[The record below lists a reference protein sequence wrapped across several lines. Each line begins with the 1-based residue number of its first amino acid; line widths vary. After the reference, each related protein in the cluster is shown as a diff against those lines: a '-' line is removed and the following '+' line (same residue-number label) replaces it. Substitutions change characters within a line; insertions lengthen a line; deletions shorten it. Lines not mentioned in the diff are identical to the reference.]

1 MATTFGYSKDELS
14 QLMTLRKKDALD
26 RLQEMGGTEAI
37 VRGLQTNPTTG
48 LSDSEAE
55 LEGRRTVYGRNHIES
70 DPPKWFIALALD
82 ALSDKV
88 LLILIGAAILEIVLG
103 LTVSEH
109 KDTAWVEG
117 AAILVAVSVV
127 VLVTAFN
134 DWTKERQFRGLQT
147 KLESTQRFSVLRN
160 GEITELQPAEIVVG
174 DIAKFKY
181 GNNFPC
187 DGLIIS
193 GFDVAINESAL
204 TGESMLIKKT
214 PESDPFLLAGTQVM
228 EGGGTMIVM
237 AVGENS
243 QQGIILMLL
252 ADQDK
257 EEGKSTYCE
266 WYQVAV
272 WSNAVKGLGTKSS
285 RIARITV
292 PFGYDIC
299 VSGDQPAPDP
309 EAGKS
314 GSASPPPKE
323 PQDTAADAQPQGA
336 SAQVAGEEDIVKTE
350 EYEPA
355 MNKVEE
361 EHDGED
367 HSPPPS
373 TNPLLRC
380 WHRITGK
387 DHDEEAYKVLKQ
399 EEGEEEKSKQE
410 DKKEGGSILQGKLTI
425 LALRISKVGMAA
437 GVLCIVILM
446 LKFSIQQFAII
457 GRAWGSEDATSLL
470 NFFIIGITVLVVAV
484 PEGLPLAIT
493 IALAYSV
500 KKMLKDNN
508 LVRHLHACETMGNA
522 TTICSDKTGTLTMNR
537 MTVVESYIG
546 TVKFTNTP
554 ELSRIPKR
562 LLDILSLNIAVNSSY
577 SSKIVVE
584 PEDPPEDVSH
594 RTCLGRVMCFFR
606 PVGGD
611 VVLGK
616 RQPDQVGNIT
626 ECALLGFVHELG
638 VLVLFALGIDYEALR
653 AQHPTETFVKVFT
666 FNSARKS
673 MSTVIPL
680 EGGGYRLLTKGASE
694 IILYKC
700 TQIMGKEGEIIQL
713 TEGDHRRIYNTVIY
727 PMAQGALRTIC
738 LAFRDFPSD
747 TSCSVSAT
755 DVDNESEVV
764 SSLTFLAIVGIQDP
778 VRPEVPACIKQCQ
791 DAGIV
796 VRMVTGDNL
805 DTAKAIA
812 EKCGIIQRDSAYMVM
827 EGKDFNKK
835 IRDYGGKIVQ
845 MKMDAIWP
853 RLLVLARSSPKDK
866 YTLVDGII
874 KSNYKSRT
882 QVVAVTG
889 DGTNDAPALKRA
901 DIGFAMGIAG
911 TDVAKE
917 ACDIILTDDNF
928 ASIVKAVMWGR
939 NIYDAISKFLQF
951 QLTVNVVA
959 VTLALTSAI
968 TIGDSP
974 IMAIQLLWVNM
985 IMDTF
990 ASLALATES
999 PSPELLKRKP
1009 YGRNKPLISPRMWAF
1024 LIGHISYQLIILF
1037 VLVYAGATL
1046 FDIDGGAE
1054 SGAVEAISEHF
1065 TLIFNVF
1072 VFMQIFNEINARK
1085 IHGERNVF
1093 QGLHRSYT
1101 FLIIMVG
1108 QVVCQV
1114 ILVQFGSIVVRTRGL
1129 TLDLW
1134 LWSIL
1139 LGSSELVVGQI
1150 IAMIPVERLPKG
1162 KETYVEI
1169 PGFIDPL
1176 SNPRA
1181 ARVLWIK
1188 NVSRLRSQIR
1198 VINAFRAGLDR
1209 PSRHSHDR
1217 HGYLA
1222 PVTLSLVMPT
1232 VK

>member
-1 MATTFGYSKDELS
+1 MEPFGVSKEQLSELMA
-14 QLMTLRKKDALD
+14 LRKV
-26 RLQEMGGTEAI
+26 EAFTRQKKLSSI
-37 VRGLQTNPTTG
+37 DGIMESLRTNPHTG
-48 LSDSEAE
+48 LSGDGSE
-55 LEGRRTVYGRNHIES
+55 LEMRQAVFGRNWIEA
-70 DPPKWFIALALD
+70 DPPKGFGALALQ
-82 ALSDKV
+82 ALGDKV
-88 LLILIGAAILEIVLG
+88 LLILMAAAILEIVLG

-147 KLESTQRFSVLRN
+147 KLENTQRFSVLRN
-160 GEITELQPAEIVVG
+160 GEIEELQPAEIVVG

-181 GNNFPC
+181 GNTFPC
-187 DGLIIS
+187 DGLLIN
-193 GFDVAINESAL
+193 GFDVAVNESAL

-214 PESDPFLLAGTQVM
+214 PASDPFLLAGTQVM
-228 EGGGTMIVM
+228 EGGGFLTNVWRRMKSLISKLRGLNRNENIEVQEPIVSQDDLDSCHVKESSVEKVVSRMPADLLDESTDEATIQKGPSGNKCWDIVM
-237 AVGENS
+237 RCSRCCRQYEGRDESSEVKDNERVDNDDE
-243 QQGIILMLL
+243 LYREE
-252 ADQDK
+252 DNDDK
-257 EEGKSTYCE
+257 GTKEKEKTNTTKST
-266 WYQVAV
+266 
-272 WSNAVKGLGTKSS
+272 
-285 RIARITV
+285 
-292 PFGYDIC
+292 
-299 VSGDQPAPDP
+299 
-309 EAGKS
+309 
-314 GSASPPPKE
+314 
-323 PQDTAADAQPQGA
+323 
-336 SAQVAGEEDIVKTE
+336 
-350 EYEPA
+350 
-355 MNKVEE
+355 
-361 EHDGED
+361 
-367 HSPPPS
+367 
-373 TNPLLRC
+373 
-380 WHRITGK
+380 
-387 DHDEEAYKVLKQ
+387 
-399 EEGEEEKSKQE
+399 
-410 DKKEGGSILQGKLTI
+410 SILQNKLTK
-425 LALRISKVGMAA
+425 LALRISYIGTIA
-437 GVLCIVILM
+437 GILCIVILA
-446 LKFSIQQFAII
+446 LKFSITEFAVH
-457 GRAWGSEDATSLL
+457 RRHWKTRDATSLL
-470 NFFIIGITVLVVAV
+470 NFFVIGITVLVVAV

-554 ELSRIPKR
+554 ELSRIPKC

-577 SSKIVVE
+577 SSKIVE

-594 RTCLGRVMCFFR
+594 RTCLGRVICFYR

-626 ECALLGFVHELG
+626 ECALLGFVRELG

-700 TQIMGKEGEIIQL
+700 TQIMGNEGEILFI
-713 TEGDHRRIYNTVIY
+713 R
-727 PMAQGALRTIC
+727 LR
-738 LAFRDFPSD
+738 LGLRLGLGLGLRDFPSD

-812 EKCGIIQRDSAYMVM
+812 EKCGIIQRDRAYMM

-835 IRDYGGKIVQ
+835 IRDYGGKVVQ

-917 ACDIILTDDNF
+917 ACDIILIDDNF

-974 IMAIQLLWVNM
+974 IRAIQLLWVNM

-1024 LIGHISYQLIILF
+1024 LIGHISYQLIVLF
-1037 VLVYAGATL
+1037 VLVYGGAKL
-1046 FDIDGGAE
+1046 FDIDDGADA
-1054 SGAVEAISEHF
+1054 GASEAISEHF

-1072 VFMQIFNEINARK
+1072 VFMQVFNEINARK

-1108 QVVCQV
+1108 QVVFQV
-1114 ILVQFGSIVVRTRGL
+1114 ILVQFGSIVVRTSGL

-1134 LWSIL
+1134 LWSIF
-1139 LGSSELVVGQI
+1139 LGSTELVVGQI
-1150 IAMIPVERLPKG
+1150 IAMIPVERLPKC

-1188 NVSRLRSQIR
+1188 NVSRLRSQ
-1198 VINAFRAGLDR
+1198 V
-1209 PSRHSHDR
+1209 
-1217 HGYLA
+1217 
-1222 PVTLSLVMPT
+1222 
-1232 VK
+1232 

>member
-1 MATTFGYSKDELS
+1 MATTFGYTKDELS

-109 KDTAWVEG
+109 KHTAWVEG

-160 GEITELQPAEIVVG
+160 GEIKELQPAEIVVG

-228 EGGGTMIVM
+228 EGGGTMIVT

-257 EEGKSTYCE
+257 EEGFFEGIWNKVKSVYRMC
-266 WYQVAV
+266 
-272 WSNAVKGLGTKSS
+272 
-285 RIARITV
+285 R
-292 PFGYDIC
+292 
-299 VSGDQPAPDP
+299 GDQPAPDP

-336 SAQVAGEEDIVKTE
+336 SAQFAGEEDIVKTE

-361 EHDGED
+361 EHDRED

-387 DHDEEAYKVLKQ
+387 DRDEETYKGLKQ

-457 GRAWGSEDATSLL
+457 GRAWGSEDATTLL
-470 NFFIIGITVLVVAV
+470 NFFVIGITVLVVAV

-537 MTVVESYIG
+537 MTVVESFIG
-546 TVKFTNTP
+546 TVKFGDAP

-577 SSKIVVE
+577 SSKIVE

-594 RTCLGRVMCFFR
+594 RTCLGRVICFYR

-626 ECALLGFVHELG
+626 ECALLGFVRE
-638 VLVLFALGIDYEALR
+638 LGIDYEALR

-700 TQIMGKEGEIIQL
+700 TQIMGNEGEIIQL

-727 PMAQGALRTIC
+727 PMAQGSLRTIC

-805 DTAKAIA
+805 DTAKAVA
-812 EKCGIIQRDSAYMVM
+812 EKCGIIQRDRACMVM

-835 IRDYGGKIVQ
+835 IRDYGGKVVQ

-874 KSNYKSRT
+874 KSNYKSWT

-928 ASIVKAVMWGR
+928 ASIVKAVIWGR
-939 NIYDAISKFLQF
+939 NIYDAITKFLQF

-974 IMAIQLLWVNM
+974 IRAIQLLWVNM

-1009 YGRNKPLISPRMWAF
+1009 YGRNKALISPRMWAF
-1024 LIGHISYQLIILF
+1024 LIGHISYQLIVLF
-1037 VLVYAGATL
+1037 VLVYGGATL
-1046 FDIDGGAE
+1046 FDIDDGVDAGA
-1054 SGAVEAISEHF
+1054 SEAISEHF

-1085 IHGERNVF
+1085 IHGERNIF
-1093 QGLHRSYT
+1093 QGLHHSYT

-1108 QVVCQV
+1108 QVVFQV
-1114 ILVQFGSIVVRTRGL
+1114 ILVQFGSIVVQTSGL

-1134 LWSIL
+1134 LWSIF
-1139 LGSSELVVGQI
+1139 LGSTELVVGQI
-1150 IAMIPVERLPKG
+1150 IAMIPVERLPKC

-1209 PSRHSHDR
+1209 PSRHSSR
-1217 HGYLA
+1217 GYLA

>member
-1 MATTFGYSKDELS
+1 MATTFGYTKDELS
-14 QLMTLRKKDALD
+14 HLMTLRKKDALD
-26 RLQEMGGTEAI
+26 RLQEMGGTKAI
-37 VRGLQTNPTTG
+37 VNGLQTNPTTG
-48 LSDSEAE
+48 LSNSEAE
-55 LEGRRTVYGRNHIES
+55 LERRRTVYGRNHIES

-103 LTVSEH
+103 LTVSQH

-117 AAILVAVSVV
+117 AAILVAVAVV

-134 DWTKERQFRGLQT
+134 DWSKERQFRGLQK

-160 GEITELQPAEIVVG
+160 SEIKELQPSEIITG

-181 GNNFPC
+181 GNTFPC
-187 DGLIIS
+187 DGLLIS

-204 TGESMLIKKT
+204 TGESMLVKKT

-228 EGGGTMIVM
+228 EGGGTMLVT

-243 QQGIILMLL
+243 QQGIIMMLL
-252 ADQDK
+252 ASQDK
-257 EEGKSTYCE
+257 EEGFFEGIWKK
-266 WYQVAV
+266 
-272 WSNAVKGLGTKSS
+272 VKMVYKLCRGEQPSS
-285 RIARITV
+285 
-292 PFGYDIC
+292 
-299 VSGDQPAPDP
+299 PDP
-309 EAGKS
+309 EAAQS
-314 GSASPPPKE
+314 GSASPPRKE
-323 PQDTAADAQPQGA
+323 STTPGSQSPEPEGA
-336 SAQVAGEEDIVKTE
+336 SSQVAGEEEVVKSE
-350 EYEPA
+350 GYEPA
-355 MNKVEE
+355 VNEE
-361 EHDGED
+361 QVGED
-367 HSPPPS
+367 HTPPQS
-373 TNPLLRC
+373 TNPFLRC
-380 WHRITGK
+380 WRRIKGDK
-387 DHDEEAYKVLKQ
+387 KDEEAYKGV
-399 EEGEEEKSKQE
+399 KQE
-410 DKKEGGSILQGKLTI
+410 DEGEKGNQGDRGSILQGKLTI

-437 GVLCIVILM
+437 GLLCIIILM
-446 LKFSIQQFAII
+446 LKFSIQQFAINRR
-457 GRAWGSEDATSLL
+457 GWGSEDATSLL
-470 NFFIIGITVLVVAV
+470 NFFVIGITVLVVAV

-500 KKMLKDNN
+500 KKMMKDNN

-546 TVKFTNTP
+546 TVKFTDTP
-554 ELSRIPKR
+554 ELSRIPKN

-577 SSKIVVE
+577 SSKIVE
-584 PEDPPEDVSH
+584 QEDKNNTQEESSNG
-594 RTCLGRVMCFFR
+594 CLQKLKAVLNI
-606 PVGGD
+606 GGDD

-616 RQPDQVGNIT
+616 GLANQVGNVT
-626 ECALLGFVHELG
+626 ECAMLGLLLKLE
-638 VLVLFALGIDYEALR
+638 IDYEALR
-653 AQHPTETFVKVFT
+653 TQHPTETFVKVFT

-700 TQIMGKEGEIIQL
+700 TQIMGNEGEIMPL
-713 TEGDHRRIYNTVIY
+713 TEEDHKRINSTVVH

-738 LAFRDFPSD
+738 LAYRDFPANPGAGVASINW
-747 TSCSVSAT
+747 
-755 DVDNESEVV
+755 DNESEVV

-778 VRPEVPACIKQCQ
+778 VRPEVPACIRQCQ

-812 EKCGIIQRDSAYMVM
+812 EKCGIIQRDRMHVVM
-827 EGKDFNKK
+827 EGKEFNKK
-835 IRDYGGKIVQ
+835 IRNDKGQLVQSKI
-845 MKMDAIWP
+845 DAIWP
-853 RLLVLARSSPKDK
+853 KLRVLARSSPKDK
-866 YTLVDGII
+866 YTLVDRII
-874 KSNYKSRT
+874 SSRAHPQR

-959 VTLALTSAI
+959 VTLALISAI
-968 TIGDSP
+968 SIGDSP
-974 IMAIQLLWVNM
+974 IRAIQLLWVNM

-1009 YGRNKPLISPRMWAF
+1009 YGRNKALISTRMWAF
-1024 LIGHISYQLIILF
+1024 LIGHITYQLVVLF

-1046 FDIDGGAE
+1046 FDIDDGADSGAAE
-1054 SGAVEAISEHF
+1054 SISEHF

-1101 FLIIMVG
+1101 FLVIVVG
-1108 QVVCQV
+1108 QVVMQAL
-1114 ILVQFGSIVVRTRGL
+1114 LVEFGSIVVRTSGL

-1150 IAMIPVERLPKG
+1150 ITMIPVERLPKR
-1162 KETYVEI
+1162 KDTSTQDDNDFVDFEN
-1169 PGFIDPL
+1169 L
-1176 SNPRA
+1176 SRA
-1181 ARVLWIK
+1181 RILWIK
-1188 NVSRLRSQIR
+1188 NLTRLRAQIQ
-1198 VINAFRAGLDR
+1198 VINAFRSGV
-1209 PSRHSHDR
+1209 S
-1217 HGYLA
+1217 
-1222 PVTLSLVMPT
+1222 PT
-1232 VK
+1232 VRSGSLHSTPRSSRYSHPTTLNVAAAPAAPPSIEVSSL

>member
-1 MATTFGYSKDELS
+1 MATTFGYTKDELS

-26 RLQEMGGTEAI
+26 RLQEMGGTDAI

-88 LLILIGAAILEIVLG
+88 LLILIGAAILEIILG
-103 LTVSEH
+103 LTVSQH

-117 AAILVAVSVV
+117 AAILVAVLVV

-160 GEITELQPAEIVVG
+160 GEIKELQPAEIVVG

-228 EGGGTMIVM
+228 EGGGTMIVT

-257 EEGKSTYCE
+257 EEGFFEGIWNKVKSVYRMC
-266 WYQVAV
+266 
-272 WSNAVKGLGTKSS
+272 
-285 RIARITV
+285 R
-292 PFGYDIC
+292 
-299 VSGDQPAPDP
+299 GDQPAPDP

-323 PQDTAADAQPQGA
+323 LQDTAADAQPQGA

-355 MNKVEE
+355 TNKEEE
-361 EHDGED
+361 EHDRGD
-367 HSPPPS
+367 HSHPPS

-387 DHDEEAYKVLKQ
+387 DHDEETYKGLKQ
-399 EEGEEEKSKQE
+399 DEEGEKSKQE
-410 DKKEGGSILQGKLTI
+410 DKKEGG
-425 LALRISKVGMAA
+425 KVGMAA

-457 GRAWGSEDATSLL
+457 GRAWGSEDATTLL
-470 NFFIIGITVLVVAV
+470 NFFVIGITVLVVAV

-546 TVKFTNTP
+546 TVKFGDAP
-554 ELSRIPKR
+554 ELSRIPKL

-577 SSKIVVE
+577 SSKIVE
-584 PEDPPEDVSH
+584 QEEKNNSQEESSNG
-594 RTCLGRVMCFFR
+594 CLQKLKSLLNL
-606 PVGGD
+606 GGDD

-616 RQPDQVGNIT
+616 GLANQVGNVT
-626 ECALLGFVHELG
+626 ECAMLGLLLKLE
-638 VLVLFALGIDYEALR
+638 IDYEALR

-673 MSTVIPL
+673 MSTIIPL
-680 EGGGYRLLTKGASE
+680 DGGGYRLLTKGASE
-694 IILYKC
+694 IILSKC
-700 TQIMGKEGEIIQL
+700 TQIMGNEGEIMPL
-713 TEGDHRRIYNTVIY
+713 TEEDHKRINSTVVH

-738 LAFRDFPSD
+738 LAYRDFPANPGAGVASMNWD
-747 TSCSVSAT
+747 
-755 DVDNESEVV
+755 DESEVV

-812 EKCGIIQRDSAYMVM
+812 EKCGIIQRDRMHVVM
-827 EGKDFNKK
+827 EGKEFNKK
-835 IRDYGGKIVQ
+835 IRNDKGQLVQSKI
-845 MKMDAIWP
+845 DAIWP
-853 RLLVLARSSPKDK
+853 KLRVLARSSPKDK
-866 YTLVDGII
+866 YTLVDRII
-874 KSNYKSRT
+874 NSRSHPQR

-959 VTLALTSAI
+959 VTLALISAI
-968 TIGDSP
+968 SIGDSP
-974 IMAIQLLWVNM
+974 IRAIQLLWVNM

-1024 LIGHISYQLIILF
+1024 LIGHISYQLIVLF

-1046 FDIDGGAE
+1046 FDIDNGAE
-1054 SGAVEAISEHF
+1054 SGAAEAISEHF

-1101 FLIIMVG
+1101 FLIIVVG

-1114 ILVQFGSIVVRTRGL
+1114 ILVQFGSIVVRTSGL

-1134 LWSIL
+1134 LWSIF

-1150 IAMIPVERLPKG
+1150 IAMIPVERLPKR
-1162 KETYVEI
+1162 KDTSPQDDSDFVDFENLT
-1169 PGFIDPL
+1169 
-1176 SNPRA
+1176 RA
-1181 ARVLWIK
+1181 RILWIK
-1188 NVSRLRSQIR
+1188 NLTRLRAQIQ
-1198 VINAFRAGLDR
+1198 VINAFRSGVSPAMRSGSLSLHSTPR
-1209 PSRHSHDR
+1209 SSRHAH
-1217 HGYLA
+1217 
-1222 PVTLSLVMPT
+1222 PNTLNIAAATPAGVETSV
-1232 VK
+1232 